1 MLMEFTALGMIIPL
15 SPYLAKDFGADDLQ
29 VGLLMSVYAL
39 AQLLFAPVWGYL
51 SDRFGRRPILLI
63 CLFGASLFYLWF
75 ALAETLSTLFIT
87 RIAGGLFGAVMSL
100 AMACIADFTGTKDRS
115 KNMGLVGA
123 AIGLGFVIGPF
134 LGAGCSWLGE
144 YLGSAPPFG
153 SQFTAFGAFIVCS
166 INFLVTF
173 LLFPRSARV
182 ADPMST
188 DKVSMKEKGYK
199 SARVADPMSTDK
211 VSMKEKGYKS
221 VRVAD
226 PMSTDKVSMKEKGYK
241 SVRVADPKFF
251 MKEKGYKSVR
261 DAVPPAVPSKKQ
273 SFLFVLRQP
282 VLRNVLFMYFLLT
295 LALAGIEAVLF
306 LYVKDKLSW
315 SHFPASLGFT
325 YIGLM
330 MVFTQGF
337 LVRKLIPIYGEYK
350 TVLCGFVI
358 GGLGF
363 VGVGLSNWL
372 WPIALS
378 VTFLSIGYSLA
389 SVGLS
394 GTVSL
399 LSSPHQQGGIFG
411 VHQSLFSIARIIGP
425 ALGGWLY
432 RDFNPSAPFY
442 MSTFMILCAMVV
454 GIFTKEG
461 MVKKQT
467 SPH

>member
-173 LLFPRSARV
+173 LLFPRSTRDAV
-182 ADPMST
+182 PAVPAVPADPSSAR
-188 DKVSMKEKGYK
+188 DAVPSSEVGEDSVVL
-199 SARVADPMSTDK
+199 SARVADP
-211 VSMKEKGYKS
+211 
-221 VRVAD
+221 AD
-226 PMSTDKVSMKEKGYK
+226 
-241 SVRVADPKFF
+241 
-251 MKEKGYKSVR
+251 
-261 DAVPPAVPSKKQ
+261 PPAVPSKKQ

-350 TVLCGFVI
+350 TVLCGFII

-363 VGVGLSNWL
+363 VGVGLSDWL

-399 LSSPHQQGGIFG
+399 LSSSHQQGGIFG

-442 MSTFMILCAMVV
+442 ISTFMILCAVVV

>member
-39 AQLLFAPVWGYL
+39 AQLLFAPLWGYL

-144 YLGSAPPFG
+144 QLGSAPPFG

-166 INFLVTF
+166 INFLITF
-173 LLFPRSARV
+173 LLFPRSARDAV
-182 ADPMST
+182 PMST

-199 SARVADPMSTDK
+199 PA
-211 VSMKEKGYKS
+211 
-221 VRVAD
+221 
-226 PMSTDKVSMKEKGYK
+226 
-241 SVRVADPKFF
+241 
-251 MKEKGYKSVR
+251 R
-261 DAVPPAVPSKKQ
+261 DAVPPAVLVSKKQ
-273 SFLFVLRQP
+273 SFLFVLRNS

-350 TVLCGFVI
+350 TVLWGFII

-363 VGVGLSNWL
+363 VGVGLSDWL
-372 WPIALS
+372 WLIALS

-399 LSSPHQQGGIFG
+399 LTHKDQQGGIFG

-432 RDFNPSAPFY
+432 RDFSPSAPFY
-442 MSTFMILCAMVV
+442 MSTFMILCAVVV
-454 GIFTKEG
+454 GLFTKEG